1 MKFRIERD
9 VFAEAVAW
17 TARSLP
23 NRPSVPVLAGLMIEA
38 DAEGLSLSGF
48 DYETSTQATLT
59 ADVADGSWR
68 LYARCAETD
77 PEAFFPGK
85 GESSRSAKRVCAG
98 CTVRAECLE
107 YALTYDV
114 RFGIWGGVSERERR
128 RMRRRRPLPISA

>member
-1 MKFRIERD
+1 MSARPERF
-9 VFAEAVAW
+9 VTPAECGTIPEEPAVHA
-17 TARSLP
+17 LP
-23 NRPSVPVLAGLMIEA
+23 DPQQTP
-38 DAEGLSLSGF
+38 
-48 DYETSTQATLT
+48 T
-59 ADVADGSWR
+59 ADVTDGSWR